1 MNATCDPC
9 SASNGATKEL
19 YVLIV
24 TVLNLVLTLVVP
36 YMFKLRPVQRA
47 LHPHRIERKRQL
59 QGDLTHCIASM
70 QQLAKTLSE
79 KSDCGSSGS
88 DGKNSPKRIDTL
100 VV

>member
-24 TVLNLVLTLVVP
+24 TVINLVLTLVVP
-36 YMFKLRPVQRA
+36 YMFKLRPVQRV
-47 LHPHRIERKRQL
+47 LHPRRLEHKMQL
-59 QGDLTHCIASM
+59 RGDLAHCIASM

-79 KSDCGSSGS
+79 KSESSSS